1 MSVNE
6 TFFANPLDH
15 KRDKR
20 AAEEVKQ
27 SAKHQKLTRYHL
39 VEMLSKAK
47 LVA

>member
-15 KRDKR
+15 KR

-27 SAKHQKLTRYHL
+27 SAKHQKMTRYQL
-39 VEMLSKAK
+39 VEMLSKASSMK
-47 LVA
+47 IM